1 MKIYVR
7 QNQTLFDVAIRETG
21 DVTGAY
27 ALAILNGISVTD
39 ELKAGDVLEL
49 PAVINPGVVNYYKT
63 QNIHPATADN
73 EFNRT
78 FDPTFDPTF
87 K

>member
-1 MKIYVR
+1 MKISVR
-7 QNQTLFDVAIRETG
+7 QNQTLFDVALQELG

-27 ALAILNGISVTD
+27 ALAVLNGMSVTD

-49 PAVINPGVVNYYKT
+49 PPIINPGVANYYKT